1 MSAQKESMLVLEDGS
16 VFVGQSMGAEGEWVG
31 EVVFN
36 TAMTG
41 YQEIITDP
49 SYWGQM
55 IVFTYP
61 HIGNVGVNLEDVES
75 RQPYARA
82 VIARKICERPSNWRA
97 QQSLPEYLAEAGV
110 PALSGVDARRLT
122 LTLREEGVMRG
133 ALSTVN
139 LDCERLL
146 EMAQNAPDMSVLAPI
161 GEVSPSEQDRWTRE
175 IPRRWIKHVDYDEE
189 PEEGAPHVVV
199 IDCGVKY
206 NILRHLA
213 ALGARVTVVPAN
225 WTAEAILAEEP
236 DGVLLSNGPGDPE
249 QVPEQTMNSIKQL
262 MGETPMFGICLGQQ
276 LIALAAGAETFKLP
290 FGHHGANH
298 PVQDLM
304 TGEVAITS
312 QNHNYAVAPDSLE
325 GLPYEVT
332 HINLYDGTVQ
342 GIRHRELPIYSV
354 QYHPEA
360 SPGPHDS
367 LYLLEDFVDSL
378 RERGP
383 AAQ

>member
-1 MSAQKESMLVLEDGS
+1 MSREKQGMLVLEDGS
-16 VFVGQSMGAEGEWVG
+16 VFVGHSMGAEGEWVG

-61 HIGNVGVNLEDVES
+61 HIGNVGVNSEDVES

-97 QQSLPEYLAEAGV
+97 EHSLPKYLAEAGV
-110 PALSGVDARRLT
+110 PALSDVDARRLT
-122 LTLREEGVMRG
+122 LILREEGVMRG

-139 LDCERLL
+139 LDGERLL
-146 EMAQNAPDMSVLAPI
+146 KMAQNAPDMGVLSPV
-161 GEVSPSEQDRWTRE
+161 GEVSRSEQKVWTDE
-175 IPRRWIKHVDYDEE
+175 ISRKWIKHVHYDEGSL
-189 PEEGAPHVVV
+189 EGTPHVVV
-199 IDCGVKY
+199 VDCGVKH

-213 ALGARVTVVPAN
+213 TLGAQVTVVPAN
-225 WTAEAILAEEP
+225 STAEMILAQEP

-249 QVPEQTMNSIKQL
+249 QVPEETMTAIKEL
-262 MGETPMFGICLGQQ
+262 MGQVPVFGICLGEQ
-276 LIALAAGAETFKLP
+276 LIALAAGAQTFKLP

-298 PVQDLM
+298 PVQDLT

-312 QNHNYAVAPDSLE
+312 QNHNYAVDSDSLE
-325 GLPYEVT
+325 GLPFEVT

-342 GIRHRELPIYSV
+342 GIQHRDWPVYGV

-360 SPGPHDS
+360 SPGPHDA
-367 LYLLEDFVDSL
+367 LYLLEDFVASL
-378 RERGP
+378 CEKEP
-383 AAQ
+383 AVP